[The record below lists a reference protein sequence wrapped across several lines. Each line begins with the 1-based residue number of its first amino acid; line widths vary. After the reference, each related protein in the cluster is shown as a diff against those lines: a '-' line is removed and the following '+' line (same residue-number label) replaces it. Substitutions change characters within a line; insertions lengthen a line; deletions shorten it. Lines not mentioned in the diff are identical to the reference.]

1 MTMEIKVLYFAS
13 AREEVGLREEKLTLP
28 RSSATLRE
36 LRRVLMDKHPQAAA
50 TIESIT
56 LARNLEYSDDDV
68 ALADGDEVALIP
80 PISGG
85 VPRESP
91 TIAISSGSL
100 RNFPA
105 TNSASWTPPVQR
117 PKHRT

>member
-28 RSSATLRE
+28 RSCTTLGD
-36 LRRVLMDKHPQAAA
+36 LRHALMDKHPQAAA

-56 LARNLEYSDDDV
+56 LARNLEYSEDDV

-85 VPRESP
+85 
-91 TIAISSGSL
+91 
-100 RNFPA
+100 
-105 TNSASWTPPVQR
+105 
-117 PKHRT
+117 HD